1 MDSHNV
7 CGVFTFFLIKHI
19 YLHMPKIVNLY
30 VLVHTYPTLKILLES
45 VLWKTSI
52 FLRVA
57 FLYRDQVLIQLCR
70 AMNMVALTKGKSNMY
85 IIKVAQIQSQLLI
98 K

>member
-1 MDSHNV
+1 
-7 CGVFTFFLIKHI
+7 
-19 YLHMPKIVNLY
+19 MPKIVNLY

-70 AMNMVALTKGKSNMY
+70 AMNMVALTKGESNMY
-85 IIKVAQIQSQLLI
+85 MYNQSRTDS
-98 K
+98 KPAVD

>member
-1 MDSHNV
+1 
-7 CGVFTFFLIKHI
+7 
-19 YLHMPKIVNLY
+19 MPKIVNLY

-52 FLRVA
+52 FLGVA
-57 FLYRDQVLIQLCR
+57 FFYRDQVLIQLCH
-70 AMNMVALTKGKSNMY
+70 AMNMVALTKGESNMY

>member
-1 MDSHNV
+1 MENL
-7 CGVFTFFLIKHI
+7 FL
-19 YLHMPKIVNLY
+19 
-30 VLVHTYPTLKILLES
+30 
-45 VLWKTSI
+45 W
-52 FLRVA
+52 VA

-85 IIKVAQIQSQLLI
+85 IIKFAQIQSQLLI